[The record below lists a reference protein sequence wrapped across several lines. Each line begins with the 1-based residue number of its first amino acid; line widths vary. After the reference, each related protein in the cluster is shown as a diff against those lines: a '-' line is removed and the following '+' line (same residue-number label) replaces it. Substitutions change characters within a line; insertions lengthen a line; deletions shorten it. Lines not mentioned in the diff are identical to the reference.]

1 MRPRNYIYT
10 LFAAVLMLAA
20 ALAFAIGTPVQ
31 AKEGTAS
38 GTYAGFGTVKA
49 TQIGKDRLLTAFDH
63 NTLSV
68 SSNPMFDH
76 LTYHCWGSGDYT
88 NNVGVAQSY
97 CVATDPVGDQFAL
110 TAVSEKYS
118 LEQKSNNGSFTFI
131 MGTGKF
137 AGITGTGSYSYDGN
151 MFKSSVQGT
160 FFTHG
165 TLRYNYQLP

>member
-10 LFAAVLMLAA
+10 LFVPMPMLAA
-20 ALAFAIGTPVQ
+20 ALAFAPGMPAQ
-31 AKEGTAS
+31 AKEGTANS
-38 GTYAGFGTVKA
+38 TYAGFGTFKG

-63 NTLSV
+63 NTLAV

-88 NNVGVAQSY
+88 NNVGVAQGH
-97 CVATDPVGDQFAL
+97 CVVTDPAGDQFA
-110 TAVSEKYS
+110 TTFVSEKYS

-137 AGITGTGSYSYDGN
+137 AGITGTGSFSYDGN
-151 MFKSSVQGT
+151 MFKSPTQGT

-165 TLRYNYQLP
+165 TLQYNYQLP